1 MKVVKCGSRVKSV
14 LTNIEGI
21 VTAASIRFNSVSYEV
36 SYFNNGEYKQVWFN
50 ECEFELSSTAKKETI
65 GFKKN

>member
-1 MKVVKCGSRVKSV
+1 MTVVRCGSKVKSV

-21 VTAASIRFNSVSYEV
+21 VTAVSIRFTAVAYEV
-36 SYFNNGEYKQVWFN
+36 SYFNNGEYKQVWLN
-50 ECEFELSSTAKKETI
+50 ESEFETSTHKKETI

>member
-1 MKVVKCGSRVKSV
+1 MNIVKCGSKVKSV

-21 VTAASIRFNSVSYEV
+21 ITAASIRFNSVAYEV
-36 SYFNNGEYKQVWFN
+36 SYFNNGEYKQVWLN
-50 ECEFELSSTAKKETI
+50 ESEFELSINTKKETI